1 MKSSTYDKGI
11 RQNVNG
17 YLGVLLTNYDT
28 SDMLIVENGEG
39 ILSRLSRVNE
49 ASRVVLLPEACASSL
64 ALCRVRHD
72 YNISPTE
79 TAKGKEAISNE

>member
-49 ASRVVLLPEACASSL
+49 ASRVVLLQVPATRYSPLSVY
-64 ALCRVRHD
+64 RVRSYH
-72 YNISPTE
+72 NIPPTE
-79 TAKGKEAISNE
+79 TAKGKAR